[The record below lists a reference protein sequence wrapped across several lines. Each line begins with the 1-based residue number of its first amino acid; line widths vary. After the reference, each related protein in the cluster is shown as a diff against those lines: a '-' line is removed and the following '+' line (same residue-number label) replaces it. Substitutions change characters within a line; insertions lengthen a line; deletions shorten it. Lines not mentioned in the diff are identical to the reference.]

1 MSLGFEGEDLVA
13 VVVVEDSSDGPE
25 FFHIAVVAI
34 EHERRAAGRGA
45 IAIEHAID
53 LALAAAAPHVER
65 LIVTANIHERNRPS
79 ESVFARTGFTPDT
92 GVGRDA
98 YRQWLLSIDIA
109 D

>member
-34 EHERRAAGRGA
+34 ERERRASGRG
-45 IAIEHAID
+45 IMAIEHAIE
-53 LALAAAAPHVER
+53 LALTAAAPHLER
-65 LIVTANIHERNRPS
+65 LVVTANVHERNRPS

-92 GVGRDA
+92 GVSRDA
-98 YRQWLLSIDIA
+98 YRQWLLAIDIA